1 MVAYLVLLEE
11 NEAFKRLGHNWS
23 LSLRSKES
31 QTLSLSVLC
40 PGYEVSSWGPPE
52 ISPVYWGCGHRPKT
66 MAGLKMPGTESQKS
80 TFAFLPFL
88 FSFLPSSL
96 PHSLP
101 LFLLFFQFFN
111 TGFLCLTALTVL
123 ELALWTRLALDHRDL
138 PACLPRAGIK
148 GMCHQRP
155 AHFIL
160 VFLGVCYSDREFTSL
175 TYVLMTLWQERVDCH
190 NLYSLCF
197 E

>member
-1 MVAYLVLLEE
+1 MKPLRDWATTEVCHWGQRNPRLFLFLSCVLVMRWAVEVHQKFLLCIGDVVIGPRQWQDWKCQE
-11 NEAFKRLGHNWS
+11 
-23 LSLRSKES
+23 LRVKNQPLLFFLFFFPS
-31 QTLSLSVLC
+31 
-40 PGYEVSSWGPPE
+40 
-52 ISPVYWGCGHRPKT
+52 
-66 MAGLKMPGTESQKS
+66 
-80 TFAFLPFL
+80 FLP
-88 FSFLPSSL
+88 SFLPSSL

-138 PACLPRAGIK
+138 PACLSRAGIK